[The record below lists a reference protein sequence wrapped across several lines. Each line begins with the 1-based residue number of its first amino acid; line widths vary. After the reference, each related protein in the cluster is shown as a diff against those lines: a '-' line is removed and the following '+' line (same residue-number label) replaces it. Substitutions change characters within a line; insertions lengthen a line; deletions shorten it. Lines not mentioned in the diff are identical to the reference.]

1 MEIADRF
8 SKYFTNTGSNLTRS
22 TPSVNPSFRFYLG
35 ANIHPSINLKPT
47 TTCEQESICSMFTS
61 KAPGYDSISVYVIK
75 HSLHPISAPLPD
87 IINLLLLKGIF
98 LDKLKIAK
106 IIPIHK
112 AEDPSLFVN

>member
-1 MEIADRF
+1 
-8 SKYFTNTGSNLTRS
+8 
-22 TPSVNPSFRFYLG
+22 
-35 ANIHPSINLKPT
+35 
-47 TTCEQESICSMFTS
+47 MFTS

>member
-35 ANIHPSINLKPT
+35 ANIHPSINLKST

-61 KAPGYDSISVYVIK
+61 KKAPGYDSISMYVIK

-112 AEDPSLFVN
+112 ADGP